1 MSPTGLWLHSLGVL
15 GASPDGLVGQDSIIE
30 IKCPYSYR
38 NDLLINR
45 LKNNKSYIIYY
56 DEDNLIRINE
66 NHEYYAQI
74 QGQLCILNREI
85 CYLIIWTIK
94 DLVIIEVSK
103 DQRWVENINKIKY
116 F

>member
-1 MSPTGLWLHSLGVL
+1 MEFL

-66 NHEYYAQI
+66 NHEYYSQI
-74 QGQLCILNREI
+74 QGKLCILNREI

-103 DQRWVENINKIKY
+103 DQQWVENINKIKY